1 MRNAFKR
8 VSGAST
14 WPLPA
19 VALFLATG
27 ASAQESAGDL
37 AKQAQNPV
45 AHMISLPFQNNFN
58 FGVGPKEDLQYV
70 LNVQPVV
77 PFRLN
82 EDWNLITR
90 TIVPVIY
97 QPELA
102 PGVGK
107 EAGLGDIQA
116 SFFFSPAKPSSFI
129 WGFGPVVMVPSASK
143 NIFGYGKLS
152 LGLSG
157 VALAMHGPWVYG
169 ALISDIASV
178 AGRSNRED
186 VHQMVIQPFANYNM
200 PGGWYLT
207 TSPLITA
214 NWKAPAGQK
223 WTVPLGGGVGR
234 VFHVGQQAMNAQL
247 QAFSNTQHPDGA
259 AKWSLRF
266 QLQFLFPH

>member
-1 MRNAFKR
+1 MKI
-8 VSGAST
+8 
-14 WPLPA
+14 
-19 VALFLATG
+19 ALRRKGGGILLSAATVLLATS
-27 ASAQESAGDL
+27 ASAEEGAGEL

-45 AHMISLPFQNNFN
+45 AHMISVPFQNNFN
-58 FGVGPKEDLQYV
+58 FGVGPKQDLQYV
-70 LNVQPVV
+70 LNVQPVI

-116 SFFFSPAKPSSFI
+116 SFFFSPAKPSSVI
-129 WGFGPVVMVPSASK
+129 WGVGPVVMMPSATK
-143 NIFGYGKLS
+143 EIFGNGKWN

-157 VALAMHGPWVYG
+157 VALAMKGPWVYG
-169 ALISDIASV
+169 ALISDVASV
-178 AGRSNRED
+178 AGPSRRED
-186 VHQMVIQPFANYNM
+186 VHQLVFQPFANYNM

-207 TSPLITA
+207 TSPFMTA
-214 NWKAPAGQK
+214 NWKAKSGQK
-223 WTVPLGGGVGR
+223 WTVPLGGGIGR
-234 VFHVGQQAMNAQL
+234 VFHVGGQALNAQL
-247 QAFSNTQHPDGA
+247 QAFGNVEHPDGA
-259 AKWSLRF
+259 ASWSLRF